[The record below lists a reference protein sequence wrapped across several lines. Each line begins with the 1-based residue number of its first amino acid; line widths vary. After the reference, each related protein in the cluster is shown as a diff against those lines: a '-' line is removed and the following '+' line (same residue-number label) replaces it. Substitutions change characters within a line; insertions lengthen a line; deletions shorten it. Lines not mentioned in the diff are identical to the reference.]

1 MIAQV
6 GTTGLA
12 GQLIFFLYLLVPGYA
27 AFRAYIWANVALDRT
42 TRLTKLVLMAIG
54 GFASLAGIALLRQ
67 TVLPNFVQML
77 SISNLISNFA
87 ITGELSV
94 ETISGLTILESTN
107 LIISQSVVAIVGGVL
122 VGMVRYVLIDQDNPR
137 RKYLEQ
143 PWDELVDQVS
153 RNDRITVVTC
163 NGDQITGE
171 FEQIGNNPED
181 KDLLIRGPQI
191 LGNERS
197 EASNLGEISYHSHK
211 DISRVIVYDQYL
223 DGGRGWL
230 NRHYM
235 RVLQWLVNK
244 EEAVST
250 WTMENYSK
258 RRSRPYSK
266 EDDSSNIDEKVQLG
280 GSESEDEDGQD
291 TE

>member
-191 LGNERS
+191 L
-197 EASNLGEISYHSHK
+197 
-211 DISRVIVYDQYL
+211 
-223 DGGRGWL
+223 
-230 NRHYM
+230 
-235 RVLQWLVNK
+235 
-244 EEAVST
+244 
-250 WTMENYSK
+250 
-258 RRSRPYSK
+258 
-266 EDDSSNIDEKVQLG
+266 
-280 GSESEDEDGQD
+280 
-291 TE
+291 

>member
-1 MIAQV
+1 MIVQV

-67 TVLPNFVQML
+67 TVLPDMVQLL
-77 SISNLISNFA
+77 SISNLISDFA
-87 ITGELSV
+87 IAGELSV
-94 ETISGLTILESTN
+94 KTISSLTILESTN
-107 LIISQSVVAIVGGVL
+107 LIISQSVIAIVGGVL

-143 PWDELVDQVS
+143 PWDELVNQVS

-163 NGDQITGE
+163 DGDKITGE

-181 KDLLIRGPQI
+181 KDLLIRGPHR
-191 LGNERS
+191 LDERRGEPS
-197 EASNLGEISYHSHK
+197 KAGEISYHSHQ
-211 DISRVIVYDQYL
+211 DISRVVVYDQYL

-230 NRHYM
+230 NRQYM
-235 RVLQWLVNK
+235 RMIQWLVNK
-244 EEAVST
+244 EEIASVRA
-250 WTMENYSK
+250 MEIYSEK
-258 RRSRPYSK
+258 QSRPYSK
-266 EDDSSNIDEKVQLG
+266 EDDSSNIDDKVQLG
-280 GSESEDEDGQD
+280 GGETEDEEKQETD
-291 TE
+291 

>member
-1 MIAQV
+1 MIAQI

-54 GFASLAGIALLRQ
+54 GSASLAGIGLLRQ
-67 TVLPNFVQML
+67 TIL
-77 SISNLISNFA
+77 SDFA
-87 ITGELSV
+87 IAGELSV
-94 ETISGLTILESTN
+94 RTISSLTILESTN
-107 LIISQSVVAIVGGVL
+107 LIISQSVIAIVGGVL

-163 NGDQITGE
+163 DGDQITGE

-181 KDLLIRGPQI
+181 KDLLIRGPQRPDE
-191 LGNERS
+191 GRD
-197 EASNLGEISYHSHK
+197 EASKLGEISYHSHQ
-211 DISRVIVYDQYL
+211 DISRIIVYDQYL

-230 NRHYM
+230 NRQYM
-235 RVLQWLVNK
+235 QMLQWLVNK
-244 EEAVST
+244 AKTASV
-250 WTMENYSK
+250 WTMGAYSK
-258 RRSRPYSK
+258 IQPRPYSK
-266 EDDSSNIDEKVQLG
+266 EDDSSNINETVQLG
-280 GSESEDEDGQD
+280 GSETENEDGQE

>member
-1 MIAQV
+1 MTAQV

-54 GFASLAGIALLRQ
+54 GFASLAVIALLRQ
-67 TVLPNFVQML
+67 TILPDLVQFL
-77 SISNLISNFA
+77 CISNLISDFA
-87 ITGELSV
+87 FAGELSV
-94 ETISGLTILESTN
+94 KTISSLTILESTN
-107 LIISQSVVAIVGGVL
+107 LIISQSAIAIVGGVL
-122 VGMVRYVLIDQDNPR
+122 AGMVRYVLVDQDNPG

-153 RNDRITVVTC
+153 PSDRITVVTC
-163 NGDQITGE
+163 NGDKITGE

-191 LGNERS
+191 LDERRA
-197 EASNLGEISYHSHK
+197 EASKLGEISYHSDE

-223 DGGRGWL
+223 DGRRGWL
-230 NRHYM
+230 NRQYM
-235 RVLQWLVNK
+235 RLLQWLVDK
-244 EEAVST
+244 EETASI
-250 WTMENYSK
+250 WAMEVYSEIQ
-258 RRSRPYSK
+258 SRPYSK
-266 EDDSSNIDEKVQLG
+266 EDDSSDIDDKVQLG
-280 GSESEDEDGQD
+280 HDENEDKEGQ
-291 TE
+291 EIE